1 MAYLGNAPSQNA
13 IPDLDSVAFTGDGS
27 TTVYTLPLAA
37 GNDASAIVSI
47 DGVRQHTTAYGIND
61 TTLTFTGAPPTGSA
75 IEVVILAVEATI
87 GVPSPNTVGIS
98 QLDLSD
104 GTNGQVLKTNGSGVL
119 SFGDDT
125 DTVLPTASTT
135 VLGGVKVGAN
145 LSISS
150 GVLAGAAPFTLPTA
164 STTVLG
170 GIKVGA
176 NLSISSGVL
185 AGAAPYSHPTGDG
198 NLHVPATSTS
208 NDGKFLKAGS
218 SAGSLSW
225 ATVDALPTQAGNA
238 GKYLTTDASNAS
250 WATLDTDANS
260 TTKGMYEM
268 SNTISV
274 NYSISSGNNALTAGP
289 ITINSGVSV
298 TVPTGSTWVIA

>member
-27 TTVYTLPLAA
+27 TTVYTLPISA

-47 DGVRQHTTAYGIND
+47 DGVRQHTTAYGISD

-75 IEVVILAVEATI
+75 IEVVILAVEAII

-125 DTVLPTASTT
+125 DTV
-135 VLGGVKVGAN
+135 
-145 LSISS
+145 
-150 GVLAGAAPFTLPTA
+150 
-164 STTVLG
+164 
-170 GIKVGA
+170 
-176 NLSISSGVL
+176 
-185 AGAAPYSHPTGDG
+185 YSHPTGDG

-260 TTKGMYEM
+260 TTKGLYEM

>member
-47 DGVRQHTTAYGIND
+47 DGVRQHTTAYGISD
-61 TTLTFTGAPPTGSA
+61 TTLTFTGAPPSGSA
-75 IEVVILAVEATI
+75 IEVVILAVEAII

-125 DTVLPTASTT
+125 DTV
-135 VLGGVKVGAN
+135 
-145 LSISS
+145 
-150 GVLAGAAPFTLPTA
+150 
-164 STTVLG
+164 
-170 GIKVGA
+170 
-176 NLSISSGVL
+176 
-185 AGAAPYSHPTGDG
+185 YSHPTGDG

-225 ATVDALPTQAGNA
+225 ATVD
-238 GKYLTTDASNAS
+238 
-250 WATLDTDANS
+250 TDANS
-260 TTKGMYEM
+260 TTKGLYEM

>member
-27 TTVYTLPLAA
+27 TTVYTLPLTA
-37 GNDASAIVSI
+37 GNDASAIISI

-145 LSISS
+145 L
-150 GVLAGAAPFTLPTA
+150 T
-164 STTVLG
+164 
-170 GIKVGA
+170 
-176 NLSISSGVL
+176 ISSGVL

-225 ATVDALPTQAGNA
+225 ATVDALPTQTGNA
-238 GKYLTTDASNAS
+238 GKYLTTNATTAS

-260 TTKGMYEM
+260 TTKGLYEM

>member
-27 TTVYTLPLAA
+27 TTVYTLPLTA

-145 LSISS
+145 S
-150 GVLAGAAPFTLPTA
+150 
-164 STTVLG
+164 
-170 GIKVGA
+170 
-176 NLSISSGVL
+176 SISSGVL

-225 ATVDALPTQAGNA
+225 ATVDALPTQTGNA
-238 GKYLTTDASNAS
+238 GKYLTTNATTAS

-260 TTKGMYEM
+260 TTKGLYEM